1 MFRKLFALILLS
13 FLLAVPIAA
22 ENDAGFGEMIEN
34 APPEATELLP
44 EEFFEGSPE
53 SAARGLEKLLEGR
66 YFGELLGDLLLGGLE
81 SAMPALM
88 SLFSVLVVS
97 ALLSTFK
104 ESLKSE
110 ALSGA
115 VGLASAAALTVI
127 LVRSAAAHIEAVEG
141 FLQRLSQLCLA
152 MLPVMG
158 SVLAMGGSGGAAA
171 ATNGGFLMILGVMEA
186 VVGEAFGSIVGV
198 SLALCAANIFSAKF
212 RLAAIARA
220 VRRSFGIFFGA
231 VMSLLGF
238 VVSLKIGIA
247 SAGDSMAMRGA
258 KMFASNAIPLV
269 GAAIGGTFGTL
280 ATALSYIKSI
290 SGAVGILLIF
300 LLALPTFLTVWM
312 YRCGLVLLSGAA
324 EMLGCDRERELLSG
338 VVSVYGYMLAVVA
351 VSAVIFILL
360 LTLFMRSTLAF
371 GGVL

>member
-1 MFRKLFALILLS
+1 
-13 FLLAVPIAA
+13 
-22 ENDAGFGEMIEN
+22 
-34 APPEATELLP
+34 
-44 EEFFEGSPE
+44 
-53 SAARGLEKLLEGR
+53 
-66 YFGELLGDLLLGGLE
+66 
-81 SAMPALM
+81 
-88 SLFSVLVVS
+88 
-97 ALLSTFK
+97 
-104 ESLKSE
+104 
-110 ALSGA
+110 
-115 VGLASAAALTVI
+115 
-127 LVRSAAAHIEAVEG
+127 
-141 FLQRLSQLCLA
+141 
-152 MLPVMG
+152 
-158 SVLAMGGSGGAAA
+158 
-171 ATNGGFLMILGVMEA
+171 MILGVMEA

>member
-1 MFRKLFALILLS
+1 MFRKLFAL
-13 FLLAVPIAA
+13 FLLPFLLVLPIAA
-22 ENDAGFGEMIEN
+22 ESDVGFGEMIEN

-66 YFGELLGDLLLGGLE
+66 YIGELLGDLLLGGLE

-115 VGLASAAALTVI
+115 VGLASAAAFTVI

-186 VVGEAFGSIVGV
+186 VVGEAFGPIVGV

-220 VRRSFGIFFGA
+220 VRRGFGIFFGA

-269 GAAIGGTFGTL
+269 GSAIGSTFGTL
-280 ATALSYIKSI
+280 AAALSYIKSI
-290 SGAVGILLIF
+290 SGAVGVLLIF
-300 LLALPTFLTVWM
+300 LLALPTFLTVWA

-324 EMLGCDRERELLSG
+324 EMLGCDREKELLSG

-371 GGVL
+371 GGVM